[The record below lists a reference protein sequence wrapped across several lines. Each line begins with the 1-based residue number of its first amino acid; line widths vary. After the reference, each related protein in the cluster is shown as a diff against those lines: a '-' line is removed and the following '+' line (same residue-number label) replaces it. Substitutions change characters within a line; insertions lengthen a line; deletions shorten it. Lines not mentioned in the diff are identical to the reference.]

1 MSDLD
6 QLLQQRRAMGR
17 AGGHVVGHMVGHVQD
32 APISDA
38 AAFEV
43 SVPNIPLPN
52 IPVPNALMAR
62 ILADAA
68 REQPRAAQFDQ
79 PAAARAPMA
88 AGSFDLWG
96 MMAALFGGRGV
107 VAGLASVACAG
118 IYLGAAQPSALMD
131 LTATL
136 GGVAAVDQLDFMPSI
151 DVLLAEE

>member
-43 SVPNIPLPN
+43 SVPNIP
-52 IPVPNALMAR
+52 VPNALMAR

-68 REQPRAAQFDQ
+68 REQPRAAQFVQ
-79 PAAARAPMA
+79 PAAA
-88 AGSFDLWG
+88 GGFDLWG
-96 MMAALFGGRGV
+96 MIAALFGGRGV

>member
-6 QLLQQRRAMGR
+6 QLLQQRRSMGR
-17 AGGHVVGHMVGHVQD
+17 AGGHALGHVQD

-38 AAFEV
+38 AAFDA
-43 SVPNIPLPN
+43 SVPNIP
-52 IPVPNALMAR
+52 VPDALMAR

-68 REQPRAAQFDQ
+68 REQPRAAHLAQ
-79 PAAARAPMA
+79 PAAAR
-88 AGSFDLWG
+88 FDLWG

-118 IYLGAAQPSALMD
+118 IYLGAAQPSVLMD

-136 GGVAAVDQLDFMPSI
+136 GGFAAVDQLDFMPSI

>member
-6 QLLQQRRAMGR
+6 QLLQQRRSMGR
-17 AGGHVVGHMVGHVQD
+17 AGGHALGHVQD

-38 AAFEV
+38 AAFDA
-43 SVPNIPLPN
+43 SVPNIP
-52 IPVPNALMAR
+52 VPDALMAR

-68 REQPRAAQFDQ
+68 REQPRAADLAQ
-79 PAAARAPMA
+79 PAAARAPVA
-88 AGSFDLWG
+88 VAGFDLWG

-118 IYLGAAQPSALMD
+118 IYLGAAQPSVLMD

-136 GGVAAVDQLDFMPSI
+136 GGFAAVDQLDFMPSI